1 MALRTSIARG
11 LNLPVGSSRSGW
23 LRFWRETGLAYT
35 LLLPALIVLGLFSF
49 YPVFRA
55 LQLSLLDWDMISENS
70 TFVGLANYRELLKDP
85 LFWKAVTNTLIYI
98 IGTVPIEIALALG
111 VAMLLNQKL
120 KGIGFYRL
128 AFFLPHVTTV
138 VAISM
143 VWAWIY
149 HDQYGL
155 LNTML
160 GWFGIKGQNW
170 LLNPKW
176 TMFTIILMSIWKTL
190 GYTAVIFLAG
200 LQGLDKQL
208 QEAATVDGANRW
220 QVFRHVSWPLLSPTT
235 FFVSI
240 TSIIGAFKVFSE
252 IFVLYGGQ
260 PGPLRQGITIVFYIY
275 EKAWSEYRMGYAS
288 AAAYVLFFMVLA
300 VTFFQL
306 WYGKRRVHYD

>member
-11 LNLPVGSSRSGW
+11 LNLPEGATRAGW
-23 LRFWRETGLAYT
+23 RRFWRETSLAYT

-49 YPVFRA
+49 YPVLRA
-55 LQLSLLDWDMISENS
+55 LQLSLLDWDMISESS
-70 TFVGLANYRELLKDP
+70 TFVGLANYRELLHDP
-85 LFWKAVTNTLIYI
+85 LFWKAVKNTLIYI

-160 GWFGIKGQNW
+160 GWFGIPGQKW
-170 LLNPKW
+170 LLDPKW
-176 TMFTIILMSIWKTL
+176 TMFTIILMSVWKTL

-220 QVFRHVSWPLLSPTT
+220 QTFRHVSWPLLSPTT

-240 TSIIGAFKVFSE
+240 TSVIGAFKVFSE

-260 PGPLRQGITIVFYIY
+260 PGPLREGITIVFYIY